1 MLCEPVGLILLT
13 AKPPTDFNFEDIIEV
28 LFYPLKSTLYT
39 DTVEYIV
46 AIDVHPVNV

>member
-1 MLCEPVGLILLT
+1 MFCEPVGLILLP

-39 DTVEYIV
+39 DTVEHV
-46 AIDVHPVNV
+46 VSIDVTPSNV